1 MVFGPRGRGFGKVGE
16 VGGHFGVW
24 EGKAKGVMRAPYGWV
39 KPGESCLGDSLAIKY
54 GSAERWAVQKSRE
67 YQKFDSS
74 RHNHSNELGD

>member
-54 GSAERWAVQKSRE
+54 GGAERWAVLNHVNI
-67 YQKFDSS
+67 KFGVFEA
-74 RHNHSNELGD
+74 HSLK